1 MRKIIEHYKD
11 MLVNYYELLKVI
23 QSFELETKEISRV
36 KDIMGFVQERERRIQ
51 GLKQKEVNSANLR
64 AVICQ
69 ELELSEFTL
78 INLRTKISEQ
88 LFNVLSTVM
97 TDTKKVLQEIQEID
111 TRLNETLKMELEA
124 TKLELHR
131 FQNAQRLHHA
141 YQTENEREA
150 RFIDKNK

>member
-1 MRKIIEHYKD
+1 
-11 MLVNYYELLKVI
+11 MLVDYYELLDVTH
-23 QSFELETKEISRV
+23 SFEQRAKESSQV
-36 KDIMGFVQERERRIQ
+36 KDVMGFVRERERCIQ
-51 GLKQKEVNSANLR
+51 GLKQKETNSVSLQ

-78 INLRTKISEQ
+78 INLRTKISGQ

-111 TRLNETLKMELEA
+111 IRLDETLKMELEA

-150 RFIDKNK
+150 RFIDKTK